1 MSITA
6 HKSNLLGKLKSDIQ
20 RFCEDQGLSSGN
32 AFSRVAAGW
41 LGYDLEDDNFI
52 DSKDR
57 GIDFWFRSDA
67 GFDIFQTKSHE
78 CGTDGGVDLAPMDEE
93 GVRDLQAAQKFLL
106 TSFDPR
112 GANEKLRKLRHEWD
126 HAIGTSRIS
135 KEPAPIDVNL
145 GLVVLSEGLTQGA
158 EVALKS
164 FCESLAGPAYVEN
177 VPVHFRARLYSVD
190 DLLDARW
197 RMDNRE
203 WRDKGGAKKD
213 WIKLHP
219 ENIEDMLSTA
229 NSAVFYCRAFDLS
242 QAFQDFG
249 YQIFEP
255 NVRCNISQSKVN
267 AAIRESVLHRQ
278 TREDFRFLN
287 NGVTLTCKGFQKPN
301 ENRPYF
307 RVVEPGVINGL
318 QTVFALHEAYLKLPQ
333 QEDKNHFETKCYVL
347 VRLLQEHS
355 VQDVSELVRATN
367 TQNPM
372 EPRNLVSNK
381 PEQVLFERLFA
392 DLGWFYER
400 KQGAW
405 DAFAADPR
413 RWRTLHGVIKSNFQV
428 SAKGGGRPRV
438 RRVDNE
444 VLAQAWLSFIG
455 FCEEAVHSK
464 RLIFEKSQWYDL
476 VFLHTPVEHAIDYN
490 YKLDEATDRAT
501 GNAPAPALMLTAFQA
516 REFARRASPTARA
529 NRDGAIKRLKLD
541 PQKMTPDEIA
551 LQLSQDPEFN
561 LGQILNGM
569 SFVFVEFLGY
579 VLFKSFGKDLAAKGP
594 ALIRNGSFAAISSEL
609 DYDSVAD
616 KVNKQRFAEDDIL
629 AVTWWVFRHVLEEM
643 IGSAW
648 LASYRTARNK
658 TRFNHSSETR
668 TRIHKGA
675 LELHRY
681 TEKKELTRTWA
692 TGIRPPDGLFGFVRR
707 VVG

>member
-6 HKSNLLGKLKSDIQ
+6 HKRNLLRKLGTEIHKY
-20 RFCEDQGLSSGN
+20 CEELGLSSGN
-32 AFSRVAAGW
+32 AFGRVAAEW

-78 CGTDGGVDLAPMDEE
+78 FGVDDGVSLEPMDEE
-93 GVRDLQAAQKFLL
+93 GVRDLRAAKEFLL

-112 GANEKLRKLRHEWD
+112 GSNEKLRKFRHEWD
-126 HAIGTSRIS
+126 HAIGTCRMS
-135 KEPAPIDVNL
+135 KCPAPIVVNL
-145 GLVVLSEGLTQGA
+145 GLVVLAESLTQGA
-158 EVALKS
+158 QVALNS
-164 FCESLAGPAYVEN
+164 FCESLGSPDYVEN
-177 VPVHFRARLYSVD
+177 VPVEFRARLYTVD

-197 RMDNRE
+197 RLDNRE
-203 WRDKGGAKKD
+203 WRDKAGVKKD

-219 ENIEDMLSTA
+219 EKIEDMLSTT
-229 NSAVFYCRAFDLS
+229 NSVVFYCRAFDLC

-278 TREDFRFLN
+278 TREEFRFLN

-333 QEDKNHFETKCYVL
+333 QEDKNHFENRCYVL

-355 VQDVSELVRATN
+355 VNDVNELVRATN
-367 TQNPM
+367 TQNQM

-381 PEQVLFERLFA
+381 PEQILFERLFA

-405 DAFAADPR
+405 EAFAADPK
-413 RWRTLHGVIKSNFQV
+413 RWRTLRNMSRSNFQV

-444 VLAQAWLSFIG
+444 VLSQTWLSFIG

-464 RLIFEKSQWYDL
+464 RLIFENNQWYDL

-490 YKLDEATDRAT
+490 YKLDEAADHST
-501 GNAPAPALMLTAFQA
+501 GNAPPPALMLASFQA

-529 NRDGAIKRLKLD
+529 NRESAIKRLKLD
-541 PQKMTPDEIA
+541 PQKMSPDEIA
-551 LQLSQDPEFN
+551 VQLSQDAEFN

-579 VLFKSFGKDLAAKGP
+579 ILFKSFEKDLTARGP
-594 ALIRNGSFAAISSEL
+594 AVIRNGSFAAITSEL
-609 DYDSVAD
+609 DYDVIGD
-616 KVNKQRFAEDDIL
+616 KVNKQQFAEDDIL

-643 IGSAW
+643 IGGSW

-668 TRIHKGA
+668 SRLHRAA

-681 TEKKELTRTWA
+681 TEKRELTRTWA
-692 TGIRPPDGLFGFVRR
+692 TAMRPPDGLFGFIRR
-707 VVG
+707 AVG